1 MKRIIV
7 LITLCATLGY
17 AKAQVCGCTDPRANN
32 YNPQATVNDGSC
44 TYASTTVSPY
54 YSNNLPTRI
63 NGTSGLIYF
72 DGKLYTHNDHTDKK
86 LYQIDTTDG
95 HILDSIVLTGIA
107 HQDVEDCDQ
116 DSLYIYLGDHGNNN
130 SGIRRNLHILRIAK
144 ASLLTGTPQIDTIWF
159 SYPDQT
165 DFSTS
170 SSNGTDF
177 DCEAFI
183 ATEDSLYLFT
193 KQWVS
198 EGSVIYAL
206 PKTPGTYSARRV
218 SSWNVG
224 GLITGA
230 TYNPRKKQVVLC
242 GYSSLLMPFVVL
254 LYDYTGNDFFS
265 GNKRKMSL
273 GLSLHQV
280 EGIALGDDYK
290 YYLTNE
296 YFSRSIITTNAK
308 FHKLDLTDY
317 LYVADTVPDTVTPPD
332 TTTALHPVEG
342 LSEIVVYPNPA
353 REKITVEG
361 LPQGL
366 VECTLTDTK
375 GRVALRKNLYSDGRV
390 VIPINRRT
398 RGTYTLKVV
407 TPKGREFVKK
417 VIVR

>member
-7 LITLCATLGY
+7 LIALCATLGY

-54 YSNNLPTRI
+54 YSNNLPTRL

-130 SGIRRNLHILRIAK
+130 SGNRQNLHILRISK
-144 ASLLTGTPQIDTIWF
+144 ASLFSGTPAIDTIWF
-159 SYPDQT
+159 SYADQT
-165 DFSTS
+165 DFSATS
-170 SSNGTDF
+170 GNATDF

-183 ATEDSLYLFT
+183 ATENSLYLFT

-198 EGSVIYAL
+198 EGSVLYSL
-206 PKTPGTYSARRV
+206 PKTPGTYTARRM

-242 GYSSLLMPFVVL
+242 GYSSLLQPFVVL

-265 GNKRKMSL
+265 GNKRKISL
-273 GLSLHQV
+273 GLPFHQV

-290 YYLTNE
+290 YFLTNE
-296 YFSRSIITTNAK
+296 YITKFGTTIDAQ

-317 LYVADTVPDTVTPPD
+317 LYISDSIPDTSTVV
-332 TTTALHPVEG
+332 LHRVG
-342 LSEIVVYPNPA
+342 DGSEIIVFPNPT

-361 LPQGL
+361 LPQGQ

-375 GRVALRKNLYSDGRV
+375 GRVALRKSLFSDGRV

-407 TPKGREFVKK
+407 TSKGKEFVKK

>member
-44 TYASTTVSPY
+44 TYASTTASPY